1 MDGFGYKF
9 LIGNPSVLMNLIRPQ
24 YVVVLVKRLKVL
36 ATCRELWV
44 SGKPSNSSARQMDI
58 PPLSRR
64 DRKLIYIKIYI
75 MLRNTT
81 AAERVW
87 LSVVGESGPAP

>member
-9 LIGNPSVLMNLIRPQ
+9 LIGNPSVLMNLIRLQ
-24 YVVVLVKRLKVL
+24 CVVAVVKRLKVL

-58 PPLSRR
+58 PPTLS
-64 DRKLIYIKIYI
+64 
-75 MLRNTT
+75 
-81 AAERVW
+81 
-87 LSVVGESGPAP
+87 